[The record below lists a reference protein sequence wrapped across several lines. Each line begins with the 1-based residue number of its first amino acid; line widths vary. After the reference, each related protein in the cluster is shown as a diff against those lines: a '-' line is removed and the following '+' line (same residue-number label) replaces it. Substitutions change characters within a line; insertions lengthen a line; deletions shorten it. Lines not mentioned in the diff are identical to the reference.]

1 MRSTSDWTHGISSQ
15 STKPNWWTICYTLR
29 QAPSERS
36 TMAHEWGRIQKL
48 PHYFSV
54 ISTVGFQF
62 LQKIIP
68 LLSRRNTQPRFW
80 MPTRIPANQIIS
92 LHTLEKSIN
101 PRRIVFPTRKFQSLP
116 ASRRHMI
123 VKPLNIRICA
133 RINGVIDS
141 SRVNTERHQH
151 LSLHT
156 CLKFFTPVKVIHSVG
171 NQLLNIR
178 VTMFS
183 QKPRTICNIS
193 KRLEQTLHIVG
204 KRANP
209 SREIVQSHLSILVLS
224 VF

>member
-1 MRSTSDWTHGISSQ
+1 
-15 STKPNWWTICYTLR
+15 
-29 QAPSERS
+29 
-36 TMAHEWGRIQKL
+36 MAHEWGADSKTAPTI
-48 PHYFSV
+48 FSV
-54 ISTVGFQF
+54 NNTLGFQF

-101 PRRIVFPTRKFQSLP
+101 PRRIVRFPTCKFQSLP
-116 ASRRHMI
+116 ASRRHMS

-141 SRVNTERHQH
+141 SRVNAERHQH

-156 CLKFFTPVKVIHSVG
+156 CLEFFTPVKITHSAC
-171 NQLLNIR
+171 NQLLSIR

-183 QKPRTICNIS
+183 QKPRTICDIS
-193 KRLEQTLHIVG
+193 KRLIPRVCRG
-204 KRANP
+204 
-209 SREIVQSHLSILVLS
+209 S
-224 VF
+224 VEGGMG